1 MTEKAIKIIKARQH
15 NLKGFDLE
23 IPLGQITCV
32 TGVSGSGKSSL
43 AFDTLYAEGQ
53 RRYVETFSPYA
64 RQFMDRMDRP
74 HVDRIEGI
82 PPAIAIEQGDPVRT
96 SRSTVGTMTEIN
108 DYTKLLFA
116 RMAELSCR
124 GCGRMVQRE
133 TPQTIF
139 NQLSH
144 FPAGTKI
151 IITFPF
157 RLRKSS
163 SEEAIKQLAGLGFH
177 RIFRHGEVV
186 PLAEVG
192 KLEEV
197 IQVVIDR
204 LAFRPEERKR
214 VIDSLEQ
221 ALHFGDGDAAV
232 LREAGESL
240 LFSTRLHCPYCDIAY
255 QDPNPNL
262 FSFNSPIGACKTC
275 RGFGRIID
283 VDLDLVV
290 PDKNKTIRQGAVKP
304 WAGIARQEFADLLA
318 FCRRRRIPL
327 DLPFKELKE
336 TQQQAIFDGDEEFYG
351 VRRFFRWLETKR
363 YKLHVRVFLSR
374 YRSYGTCPACAGTRL
389 KPEALLWRIEGKN
402 IAEVSAMSIK
412 QAQAFF
418 QALSSLPGDAV
429 SELLLREINGRLQYL
444 MEVGLSYLTLDR
456 QSRTLSGGEVERVS
470 LTKALGSSLVNT
482 LYILDE
488 PSIGLH
494 PRDSNRLVQIL
505 HSLRDLGNTIV
516 VVEHDPEIIRGCDH
530 IVDLGP
536 GAGEQGGALVYSGP
550 IAGIMEEPQSLT
562 GRYLKGTLS
571 IPVPARRRRARKGEA
586 IRICKAAEHNL
597 KGIDLEI
604 PIGLMTCITGVSG
617 SGKSTVAESIVYK
630 GLKRAKGAH
639 EERPGKYEEIT
650 GAELIT
656 EVVLVDQRPIGK
668 TPRANPLT
676 YLKAYDYIRRL
687 FARTPLAQARGY
699 TPGTFSFNVSGGRC
713 EECQGEGFE
722 KIEMQFLSDVYLTC
736 PVCGGRRFKAEVLEV
751 VYQGKSINNVLEM
764 TIQQAMEFFR
774 AYPAIT
780 NPLSPLV
787 KVGLGYLRLGQPLN
801 TLSAGE
807 AQRLKLARHI
817 GQGKAGTLFIF
828 DEPTTGLHFADIR
841 QLLAA
846 FEELLEQGNTLVII
860 EHNMDVIKC
869 ADRVIDLGPE
879 GGDEGGYVVIAG
891 TPEQVAECD
900 ASHTGRFL
908 RRYLRERGMTI
919 SPKTLQAH
927 QGNGNAICVIGAR
940 EHNLQD
946 ITVAIPRDKLVIVT
960 GISGSGKS
968 TLAFDICFAEGQRR
982 YLECLSAYIRQYLK
996 IMDRPQV
1003 DLVTGIPPTVAI
1015 EQRASQ
1021 GGRRSTVA
1029 TMTEI
1034 YHYLRLMYSKVGAQH
1049 CPQCKG
1055 EISSLPPEG
1064 IAEEIQ
1070 REYAE
1075 EEVTILAPLV
1085 MGRKGFH
1092 KEILAG
1098 ARQAGYLQ
1106 ARIDGRIMALD
1117 PLPRLSR
1124 YHEHAIDA
1132 VVDRREI
1139 RQEERSALMEQ
1150 VNKGLALGKGTIYL
1164 VNPEGKERIFSQ
1176 RLYCPRCRIGFEELD
1191 PRLFSFN
1198 SRYGACPRC
1207 QGLGT
1212 LSDFADDLILP
1223 DPGRS
1228 FEAGAIAPFEQG
1240 PLKRQKGKVLRRI
1253 HTKLG
1258 IPLDRPMRKLT
1269 ERKRREILHGGNGF
1283 EGIIPILQE
1292 IALYAEGNGLLDYLL
1307 PYKREKLCPLCK
1319 GQRLKETALA
1329 VKVKGWGIGDLVSLP
1344 VEEAVRVIGE
1354 FRFDEAEQPIAEGI
1368 VKEVMAR
1375 LQFLNRVGL
1384 SYLSLDRRMDTLSGG
1399 EVQRIR
1405 LAAQLGSNL
1414 QGVCYILDEPTIG
1427 LHPRDNRMLLAA
1439 LRDMK
1444 DRGNTVL
1451 VVEHDEET
1459 IRTGDHIID
1468 LGPGG
1473 GAHGGRVLASGTL
1486 EEIQR
1491 CPESVT
1497 GASLNGRRQRG
1508 ITSRCRLPKDEWL
1521 LVNGAREYNLKGIDC
1536 RVPLGTFTCI
1546 TGVSGSGKST
1556 LLRETIFHGLRR
1568 LLHDS
1573 KDRVGAHDAI
1583 KGWEPLE
1590 KVLEVD
1596 HSPIGRT
1603 PRSTPATYVGL
1614 FDEIRR
1620 LFSLAPEARARGYG
1634 PSRFSFNVKGV
1645 QGGRCEECAG
1655 QGTIKVEMQFLPD
1668 VYVGCEGCLGRRYN
1682 EETLSVLYKGKNIH
1696 QVLEMTFEQGLEFF
1710 SAVPHIKRPLEQLVE
1725 MGLGYLT
1732 FGQPSPTLSGGEAQ
1746 RVKLIA
1752 ELSKPSR
1759 GKTLYILDEPTTG
1772 LHMADIEKL
1781 LKVLQQLV
1789 DRGNTVVVIEHNM
1802 DVIKEADYIIDLG
1815 PEGGAGGGHIC
1826 AQGNPYAIL
1835 KQQERSYTARF
1846 LRDYLACKSSDTT
1859 INSHCA

>member
-1 MTEKAIKIIKARQH
+1 MTEKTIKVVKARQH

-74 HVDRIEGI
+74 HVEKIEGI

-116 RMAELSCR
+116 RMAVLSCR
-124 GCGRMVQRE
+124 GCGRAVRQD

-139 NQLSH
+139 EQLRQLATGSRI
-144 FPAGTKI
+144 A
-151 IITFPF
+151 ITFPF
-157 RLRKSS
+157 RLRKTS
-163 SEEAIKQLAGLGFH
+163 SEEAAKQLASLGFH
-177 RIFRHGEVV
+177 RIFRQGEVV
-186 PLAEVG
+186 PLAEAG

-197 IQVVIDR
+197 IHVVIDR
-204 LAFRPEERKR
+204 PVFRPEERKR

-221 ALHFGDGDAAV
+221 ALHYGEGDAAV
-232 LREAGESL
+232 HPEAGETL
-240 LFSTRLHCPYCDIAY
+240 LFSTRLHCPYCNISY
-255 QDPNPNL
+255 RDPNPNL
-262 FSFNSPIGACKTC
+262 FSFNSPIGACQTC
-275 RGFGRIID
+275 RGFGRVID

-290 PDKNKTIRQGAVKP
+290 PDKNKSISQGAVKP
-304 WAGIARQEFADLLA
+304 WAGIARQEFADLRA

-327 DLPFKELKE
+327 DRPFRELK
-336 TQQQAIFDGDEEFYG
+336 QADQQAIFDGDEKFYG

-374 YRSYGTCPACAGTRL
+374 YRSYIPCPACRGARL
-389 KPEALLWRIEGKN
+389 KEEALLWSIKGKN
-402 IAEVSAMSIK
+402 IAAVSALSIK
-412 QAQAFF
+412 EAQAFF
-418 QALSSLPGDAV
+418 QALHALPGDEA

-444 MEVGLSYLTLDR
+444 MEVGLAYLTLDR

-494 PRDSNRLVQIL
+494 PRDSQRLVQIL
-505 HSLRDLGNTIV
+505 QSLRDLGNTVV
-516 VVEHDPEIIRGCDH
+516 VVEHDPEIIQGCDYC
-530 IVDLGP
+530 VDLGP
-536 GAGEQGGALVYSGP
+536 GAGEQGGELVYRGP
-550 IAGIMEEPQSLT
+550 IAGIMDAPRSLT
-562 GRYLKGTLS
+562 GNYLKGTLR
-571 IPVPARRRRARKGEA
+571 IPVPAKRRMPKKGEA
-586 IRICKAAEHNL
+586 IRIRGAAEHNL

-617 SGKSTVAESIVYK
+617 SGKSTLAEEIIYK
-630 GLKRAKGAH
+630 GLTRAKGAY
-639 EERPGKYEEIT
+639 EERPGKYAEIT
-650 GAELIT
+650 GAGRIS
-656 EVVLVDQRPIGK
+656 EVVLVDQHPIGK

-676 YLKAYDYIRRL
+676 YLKAYDPIRRL
-687 FARTPLAQARGY
+687 FARTPLARARGY
-699 TPGTFSFNVSGGRC
+699 TPGTFSFNVTGGRC

-722 KIEMQFLSDVYLTC
+722 KVEMQFLSDVYLTC
-736 PVCGGRRFKAEVLEV
+736 PVCHGRRFKAEVLEV
-751 VYQGKSINNVLEM
+751 AYQGKGIDAVLAM
-764 TIQQAMEFFR
+764 TVQEAMEFFHD
-774 AYPAIT
+774 YPTIT
-780 NPLSPLV
+780 SPLSPLV

-817 GQGKAGTLFIF
+817 GRGKAKTLLIF
-828 DEPTTGLHFADIR
+828 DEPTTGLHFADIH

-846 FEELLEQGNTLVII
+846 FAELLEQGNTLLVI

-869 ADRVIDLGPE
+869 ADHVIDLGPE
-879 GGDEGGYVVIAG
+879 GGAEGGYCVIAG
-891 TPEQVAECD
+891 TPEQVAACD

-908 RRYLRERGMTI
+908 KRYLKEKGV
-919 SPKTLQAH
+919 SLGPKTPRAH
-927 QGNGNAICVIGAR
+927 KGDGNAICIIGAR

-946 ITVAIPRDKLVIVT
+946 ITVAIPRDKLVVVT

-996 IMDRPQV
+996 IMERPHV
-1003 DLVTGIPPTVAI
+1003 DLVTGIPPAIAI
-1015 EQRASQ
+1015 EQRTSQ

-1029 TMTEI
+1029 TMTEV
-1034 YHYLRLMYSKVGAQH
+1034 YHYLRLLYSKVGVQH
-1049 CPQCKG
+1049 CPRCKG
-1055 EISSLPPEG
+1055 EISSHSPEA
-1064 IAEEIQ
+1064 IAEEILQ
-1070 REYAE
+1070 EYTK
-1075 EEVTILAPLV
+1075 EEVMLLAPLV

-1092 KEILAG
+1092 KEVLEG
-1098 ARQAGYLQ
+1098 ARQAGSLQ
-1106 ARIDGRIMALD
+1106 ARIDGSIMNLD

-1124 YHEHAIDA
+1124 YHEHTIDA
-1132 VVDRREI
+1132 VVARRRI
-1139 RQEERSALMEQ
+1139 GQDDATALREQ
-1150 VNKGLALGKGTIYL
+1150 VKRGLTLGKGTIYL
-1164 VNPEGKERIFSQ
+1164 VNPDGEERIFSQ
-1176 RLYCPRCRIGFEELD
+1176 RLYCPRCHTGFDELD

-1198 SRYGACPRC
+1198 SRHGACPRC
-1207 QGLGT
+1207 QGVGT
-1212 LSDFADDLILP
+1212 LSDFADDLIIP
-1223 DPGRS
+1223 DPERS
-1228 FEAGAIAPFEQG
+1228 LEAGAIAPFEQE
-1240 PLKRQKGKVLRRI
+1240 PLRRQKKKLLHRI
-1253 HTKLG
+1253 HTRLG
-1258 IPLDRPMRKLT
+1258 IPLDRPMQRLAAK
-1269 ERKRREILHGGNGF
+1269 KRSAILYGSDGF
-1283 EGIIPILQE
+1283 EGIIPLLRE
-1292 IALYAEGNGLLDYLL
+1292 VALYAEGNGPLEYLL
-1307 PYKREKLCPLCK
+1307 PYQREQQCPLCQ

-1329 VKVKGWGIGDLVSLP
+1329 VKVKGWGIGDLASLP
-1344 VEEAVRVIGE
+1344 IEDVAQVIGG
-1354 FRFDEAEQPIAEGI
+1354 FRFAEAELPIAEGI
-1368 VKEVMAR
+1368 ITEVMAR
-1375 LQFLNRVGL
+1375 LRFLSRVGL
-1384 SYLSLDRRMDTLSGG
+1384 SYLTLDRRMDTLSGG
-1399 EVQRIR
+1399 EAQRIR

-1414 QGVCYILDEPTIG
+1414 RGVCYILDEPTIG
-1427 LHPRDNRMLLAA
+1427 LHPRDNQMLLAT
-1439 LRDMK
+1439 LTDMK
-1444 DRGNTVL
+1444 DRGNTIL

-1459 IRTGDHIID
+1459 IRTGDYIID

-1473 GAHGGRVLASGTL
+1473 GTHGGRVVAAGSL

-1491 CPESVT
+1491 CPESIT
-1497 GASLNGRRQRG
+1497 GASLNGRRRRE
-1508 ITSRCRLPKDEWL
+1508 ITSRCRLPKEDGWL
-1521 LVNGAREYNLKGIDC
+1521 LVEGAREFNLKGIDC
-1536 RVPLGTFTCI
+1536 RIPLGTLTCI

-1568 LLHDS
+1568 LLHDA
-1573 KDRVGAHDAI
+1573 KERVGAHDAI
-1583 KGWEPLE
+1583 KGWETVE
-1590 KVLEVD
+1590 RVLEVD

-1620 LFSLAPEARARGYG
+1620 LFSLAPEARSRGYG
-1634 PSRFSFNVKGV
+1634 PGRFSFNVK
-1645 QGGRCEECAG
+1645 GGRCEECAG

-1682 EETLSVLYKGKNIH
+1682 DETLSALYKGKNIH

-1710 SAVPHIKRPLEQLVE
+1710 SAVPNIKRPLEQLVE

-1759 GKTLYILDEPTTG
+1759 GRTLYILDEPTTG

-1781 LKVLQQLV
+1781 LKVLQELV
-1789 DRGNTVVVIEHNM
+1789 DRGNTVVVIEHNLE
-1802 DVIKEADYIIDLG
+1802 VIKEADYIIDLG
-1815 PEGGAGGGHIC
+1815 PEGGAAGGHIC
-1826 AQGNPYAIL
+1826 AQGNPYEIL
-1835 KQQERSYTARF
+1835 KGEERSYTARF
-1846 LRDYLACKSSDTT
+1846 LKHYLACQSSD
-1859 INSHCA
+1859 ISIHSH